1 MLWVALHFPS
11 LPADSLE
18 RIAAWA
24 CQFTP
29 KVSLE
34 PPSGLLMEVEG
45 SLRRFGGSERLLEQ
59 LDAGLAETGFQA
71 ALATAPTPR
80 AALWLARGRCRL
92 LEEVPVEAACGVE
105 SLDFMR
111 SIGVRTV
118 GELLALPRDGL
129 GGRCGQALLDDL
141 DRAAGDLPEVRVFFA
156 LPERFSARLE
166 LPGPVDLAE
175 GLLFAARRLLIQL
188 EGLLA
193 ARHAGIRAFRLLL
206 EKQSIEIRLA
216 SATRDAER
224 LCRLLRERL
233 ATLALARPVE
243 AIGVEAGD
251 FVPLA
256 GHTAGMFGD
265 ALAQAEGWAQLLERL
280 ELRLGRGA
288 VHGVTTYPDHRPEL
302 AWRRVEPGEWEP
314 REFRHP
320 GPRPLWLLQ
329 TPRRLRED
337 QFSLLAGPERI
348 EAGWWDGDE
357 AKRDYFIAQCDGS
370 SMGWVYREAGEWY
383 LHGFFA

>member
-1 MLWVALHFPS
+1 
-11 LPADSLE
+11 
-18 RIAAWA
+18 
-24 CQFTP
+24 
-29 KVSLE
+29 
-34 PPSGLLMEVEG
+34 
-45 SLRRFGGSERLLEQ
+45 
-59 LDAGLAETGFQA
+59 
-71 ALATAPTPR
+71 
-80 AALWLARGRCRL
+80 
-92 LEEVPVEAACGVE
+92 
-105 SLDFMR
+105 MR

-129 GGRCGQALLDDL
+129 GGRCGQTLLDDL